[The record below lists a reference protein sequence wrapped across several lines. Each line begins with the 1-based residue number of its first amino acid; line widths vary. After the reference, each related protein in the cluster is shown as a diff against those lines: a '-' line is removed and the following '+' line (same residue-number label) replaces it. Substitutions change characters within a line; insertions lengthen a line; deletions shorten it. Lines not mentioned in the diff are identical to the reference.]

1 MRRSIIMLM
10 GAAGLAGCVMDQAPA
25 PDRPGPPPR
34 PRPPA
39 SDSYRAIGTEPGWA
53 LTIGSRTMRYEGD
66 YGQNVVEVPTPEP
79 RTTTNGRR
87 YQTRQLTVDITRTPC
102 SDGMSDRRYPDTVRV
117 TTRRG
122 TVRGCGGIGNDRP
135 DRPGP
140 GGPGRPGAGL
150 SGTSWTIDAIDGR
163 QVRLDRPATVEF
175 TREGRIQGSA
185 GCNRFNG
192 EYQER
197 RDTLLTGKLAVTRM
211 MCQGNAMTVENRF
224 LKILDGP
231 VTTQQRGQTLTL
243 SSREG
248 SVTLRKT
255 SR

>member
-25 PDRPGPPPR
+25 PGRPGPPQR

-39 SDSYRAIGTEPGWA
+39 SDTYRAIGTEPGWA
-53 LTIGSRTMRYEGD
+53 LTIGPRTMRYEGD
-66 YGQNVVEVPTPEP
+66 YGQNVVEAPTPEA
-79 RTTTNGRR
+79 RTTPNGRR

-102 SDGMSDRRYPDTVRV
+102 SDGMSDRRYPETVRV
-117 TTRRG
+117 TTQRG
-122 TVRGCGGIGNDRP
+122 TVRGCGGLANDRP
-135 DRPGP
+135 QPSRPGKP
-140 GGPGRPGAGL
+140 GQPSASL

-163 QVRLDRPATVEF
+163 PVRLDRPANVEF
-175 TREGRIQGSA
+175 TRDRIQGRA
-185 GCNRFNG
+185 GCNSFNG
-192 EYQER
+192 AYQER
-197 RDTLLTGKLAVTRM
+197 RDTLVTGQLAVTRM

-224 LKILDGP
+224 LKILGGP
-231 VTTQQRGQTLTL
+231 VTVQQRGQTLTL